1 MATKFIDG
9 VGLVTVSSK
18 KSKEEVD
25 LTMDYYEN
33 IAPRYQELGGFAA
46 GFNDTESII
55 YRWWENIHKTEDEE
69 KDTWFKEQMSQ
80 WGKMVGYTD
89 SQALLKFYDDL
100 EKIRPLNAEEQA
112 DIEANHT
119 TMKNFEADMYDAYD
133 NHNGDISDVQKKYG
147 YDEEELGVMKGLW
160 EFGKLAATNP
170 RYMLGSLTGMIVK
183 DPELLLLGFLRI
195 PSLAGQGAA
204 RSAQMLQA
212 TRLAQAAIKIQ
223 PKYVQ
228 GLSRAMQSNRGR
240 AVVGRAAEG
249 ATYAGTYE
257 ALHDLTFN
265 GHIKKENIERG
276 LALGALLGSAFGA
289 VTKSTGAHSWLLSKQ
304 GSINAEKKL
313 SLLKNTGEELKWREV
328 KKPDGSKGEALGWDV
343 GWQKRMQ
350 DVQNRIVEG
359 YKFNKQAV
367 APDGTK
373 GVWEKP
379 VEKEVAPVDALG
391 LETKNIKFRETP
403 EQAKLPEGLNQIDRY
418 NLWRER
424 AIVLTNKEDWGKGKG
439 VAESFVDDV
448 INDLKAKRLLERK
461 DGVAKYTNEE
471 ASALAAKDMV
481 NYLEGG
487 QGKLKN
493 LDNITKFL
501 EKEAKGMP
509 PEQRYNS
516 AKNTQWGTKREK
528 ALGLEKLTEVRPL
541 SSFRDVFKPRY
552 ADLPIPKGK
561 QIAKAGAIG
570 GAAGYYILEDDK
582 TLGGIIGMVG
592 AGLAR
597 RHLRGINRSKAM
609 MKLKLYDTMARSEG
623 LKNQLRAY
631 EGKTLNVLA
640 QVLKG
645 KHPTVG
651 SLDFITYAENF
662 SLKSKRIKMED
673 GSYKDFGA
681 KGRKKL
687 PQSVQDSLEAY
698 RGLMKDFEAA
708 GIKTGV
714 LSKEQF
720 IKDYVSHVYYRGK
733 KPPTSEQIN
742 KKIDQ
747 LSRKGSDF
755 TDFSGFG
762 KQRKVIEDI
771 MEIAKTE
778 NIETDVFTII
788 DAYSRSMSKAIAGAQ
803 TIKVLQQNAILDGK
817 RAFSVIIKQGEMN
830 RVLRIDGKN
839 WKMKDYAREK
849 LGYETSN
856 HPALR
861 DKLIH
866 PLMRNALDDF
876 FAPELQTEG
885 LLNKTIIVNNALKRL
900 AVSFSFFHAQ
910 ALVLSGAYSGVLG
923 ELATS
928 AGRARLKK
936 IRKMMRGE
944 WVSYGK
950 DKNGNPI
957 TKKNIHGEEVTGEIY
972 GIEGVK
978 EMADAGVGLGM
989 KANEFVDAGYNT
1001 VAALMEKYA
1010 PPAAKLQGKIDVAT
1024 WDKLHDVSKAFVY
1037 FTMKGR
1043 MMNAKPRGIGKAMPF
1058 LSRMRNK
1065 DLGKWE
1071 ALSEA
1076 EASEIAASFVND
1088 AFGGQRHAKLAMEWQ
1103 KKAIEN
1109 ANNPKG
1115 QMYQWLAL
1123 WTTPSKAKLSNLA
1136 LFSPDWTVS
1145 NLRIGF
1151 RGMGMTKDLFG
1162 KIVKGEKFTPR
1173 EMAEWN
1179 LYMGYWVRALAST
1192 SLGAMILHDI
1202 LTDEDDPDYKPFDF
1216 NEFWYTGRLNIGAGE
1231 EIVVSKQIAEPL
1243 HWLANPLHTFLN
1255 KTAAAP
1261 KIGLEAVMGREWVS
1275 LKHGDAERLWFR
1287 GGRVTGRYLD
1297 MSDPQ
1302 QMKWW
1307 VGNKF
1312 TPISFNKLTRA
1323 IREGE
1328 DWKEEVIP
1336 SMFGGVGFPTYQ
1348 RPLEK

>member
-471 ASALAAKDMV
+471 ASA
-481 NYLEGG
+481 
-487 QGKLKN
+487 
-493 LDNITKFL
+493 
-501 EKEAKGMP
+501 P
-509 PEQRYNS
+509 
-516 AKNTQWGTKREK
+516 
-528 ALGLEKLTEVRPL
+528 
-541 SSFRDVFKPRY
+541 
-552 ADLPIPKGK
+552 
-561 QIAKAGAIG
+561 
-570 GAAGYYILEDDK
+570 
-582 TLGGIIGMVG
+582 
-592 AGLAR
+592 
-597 RHLRGINRSKAM
+597 
-609 MKLKLYDTMARSEG
+609 
-623 LKNQLRAY
+623 
-631 EGKTLNVLA
+631 
-640 QVLKG
+640 
-645 KHPTVG
+645 
-651 SLDFITYAENF
+651 
-662 SLKSKRIKMED
+662 
-673 GSYKDFGA
+673 
-681 KGRKKL
+681 
-687 PQSVQDSLEAY
+687 
-698 RGLMKDFEAA
+698 
-708 GIKTGV
+708 
-714 LSKEQF
+714 
-720 IKDYVSHVYYRGK
+720 
-733 KPPTSEQIN
+733 
-742 KKIDQ
+742 
-747 LSRKGSDF
+747 
-755 TDFSGFG
+755 
-762 KQRKVIEDI
+762 
-771 MEIAKTE
+771 
-778 NIETDVFTII
+778 
-788 DAYSRSMSKAIAGAQ
+788 
-803 TIKVLQQNAILDGK
+803 
-817 RAFSVIIKQGEMN
+817 
-830 RVLRIDGKN
+830 
-839 WKMKDYAREK
+839 
-849 LGYETSN
+849 
-856 HPALR
+856 
-861 DKLIH
+861 
-866 PLMRNALDDF
+866 
-876 FAPELQTEG
+876 
-885 LLNKTIIVNNALKRL
+885 
-900 AVSFSFFHAQ
+900 
-910 ALVLSGAYSGVLG
+910 
-923 ELATS
+923 
-928 AGRARLKK
+928 
-936 IRKMMRGE
+936 
-944 WVSYGK
+944 VSY
-950 DKNGNPI
+950 
-957 TKKNIHGEEVTGEIY
+957 TH
-972 GIEGVK
+972 
-978 EMADAGVGLGM
+978 
-989 KANEFVDAGYNT
+989 
-1001 VAALMEKYA
+1001 
-1010 PPAAKLQGKIDVAT
+1010 
-1024 WDKLHDVSKAFVY
+1024 
-1037 FTMKGR
+1037 
-1043 MMNAKPRGIGKAMPF
+1043 
-1058 LSRMRNK
+1058 
-1065 DLGKWE
+1065 
-1071 ALSEA
+1071 
-1076 EASEIAASFVND
+1076 
-1088 AFGGQRHAKLAMEWQ
+1088 
-1103 KKAIEN
+1103 
-1109 ANNPKG
+1109 
-1115 QMYQWLAL
+1115 
-1123 WTTPSKAKLSNLA
+1123 
-1136 LFSPDWTVS
+1136 
-1145 NLRIGF
+1145 
-1151 RGMGMTKDLFG
+1151 
-1162 KIVKGEKFTPR
+1162 
-1173 EMAEWN
+1173 
-1179 LYMGYWVRALAST
+1179 
-1192 SLGAMILHDI
+1192 
-1202 LTDEDDPDYKPFDF
+1202 
-1216 NEFWYTGRLNIGAGE
+1216 
-1231 EIVVSKQIAEPL
+1231 
-1243 HWLANPLHTFLN
+1243 
-1255 KTAAAP
+1255 
-1261 KIGLEAVMGREWVS
+1261 
-1275 LKHGDAERLWFR
+1275 
-1287 GGRVTGRYLD
+1287 
-1297 MSDPQ
+1297 
-1302 QMKWW
+1302 
-1307 VGNKF
+1307 
-1312 TPISFNKLTRA
+1312 
-1323 IREGE
+1323 
-1328 DWKEEVIP
+1328 
-1336 SMFGGVGFPTYQ
+1336 
-1348 RPLEK
+1348 

>member
-55 YRWWENIHKTEDEE
+55 YRWWENIHKTDDEE

-89 SQALLKFYDDL
+89 SQALLKFYNDI

-119 TMKNFEADMYDAYD
+119 SMKNFEADMYDAYD
-133 NHNGDISDVQKKYG
+133 NHSGDISDVQKKYG

-170 RYMLGSLTGMIVK
+170 RYMLGSLAGMVVK

-204 RSAQMLQA
+204 RSAQMLQK
-212 TRLAQAAIKIQ
+212 TRLAQQAIKIQ

-228 GLSRAMQSNRGR
+228 GLARAMQSNRGK

-289 VTKSTGAHSWLLSKQ
+289 ITKSTGANSWLLSKQ

-313 SLLKNTGEELKWREV
+313 ALLKNTGEELKWREI
-328 KKPDGSKGEALGWDV
+328 KNPAGETVDALGWSV
-343 GWQKRMQ
+343 GWQKRMHAVQ
-350 DVQNRIVEG
+350 DRIHSG
-359 YKFNKQAV
+359 WTYNKN
-367 APDGTK
+367 TK
-373 GVWEKP
+373 VWELPVKP
-379 VEKEVAPVDALG
+379 EEAKPVDALS
-391 LETKNIKFRETP
+391 LETKNIDFRAVP
-403 EQAKLPEGLNQIDRY
+403 NKAKLPEGLTHGARYKLWKDRAVQVWKRGEETVGDAEAVID
-418 NLWRER
+418 
-424 AIVLTNKEDWGKGKG
+424 GH
-439 VAESFVDDV
+439 
-448 INDLKAKRLLERK
+448 INSRKSKLLLERNK

-471 ASALAAKDMV
+471 ASGIAAKEVARD
-481 NYLEGG
+481 
-487 QGKLKN
+487 
-493 LDNITKFL
+493 L
-501 EKEAKGMP
+501 EKLNPEFIKVEAKGLP
-509 PEQRYNS
+509 KDQRPVKPSN
-516 AKNTQWGTKREK
+516 KKWGNNREK
-528 ALGLEKLTEVRPL
+528 ALGLENLTEVRPR
-541 SSFRDVFKPRY
+541 SSFKDLFKPRHE
-552 ADLPIPKGK
+552 DLPIPTGK
-561 QIAKAGAIG
+561 QLTKAGVIG

-582 TLGGIIGMVG
+582 TLGGILGITG
-592 AGLAR
+592 AVLAR
-597 RHLRGINRSKAM
+597 RQLRGINRSKAM
-609 MKLKLYDTMARSEG
+609 MKLKLYGTMAGSEG
-623 LKNQLRAY
+623 VRNVLQA
-631 EGKTLNVLA
+631 ETGKTLNVLA

-645 KHPTVG
+645 KHPTI
-651 SLDFITYAENF
+651 SNIQFLTYLENF
-662 SLKSKRIKMED
+662 SKKSKVVD
-673 GSYKDFGA
+673 GIDYGIQ
-681 KGRKKL
+681 GRRKL
-687 PQSVQDSLEAY
+687 PEKVQEALEAY
-698 RGLMKDFEAA
+698 TKLMETFRRA
-708 GIKTGV
+708 GIEAGV
-714 LSKEQF
+714 LDSEQF
-720 IKDYVSHVYYRGK
+720 ILDYVTHIYRRGK
-733 KPPTSEQIN
+733 KPLTEAESSAFQ
-742 KKIDQ
+742 KRLKD
-747 LSRKGSDF
+747 KGSDF
-755 TDFSGFG
+755 TDFSSFG
-762 KQRKVIEDI
+762 KQRKIVEDI
-771 MEIAKTE
+771 MEIAKSE
-778 NIETDVFTII
+778 NIETDVFAIL

-803 TIKVLQQNAILDGK
+803 TIKVLQQNAVLYGNN
-817 RAFSVIIKQGEMN
+817 AFSVIIKEGEMN
-830 RVLRIDGKN
+830 RILKIDGKS

-861 DKLIH
+861 DKLVH
-866 PLMRNALDDF
+866 PLMKNALDDF
-876 FAPELQTEG
+876 FTPELQTEG

-928 AGRARLKK
+928 AGRARLKE

-950 DKNGNPI
+950 DKFGNPI

-1001 VAALMEKYA
+1001 VKALMDKHA
-1010 PPAAKLQGKIDVAT
+1010 PLASKIQGSIDKWT
-1024 WDKLHDVSKAFVY
+1024 WDKTHDVSKAFVY
-1037 FTMKGR
+1037 FTMKQR
-1043 MMNAKPRGIGKAMPF
+1043 MMSTKPRGVGKIMPF
-1058 LSRMRNK
+1058 LGRMRGK

-1076 EASEIAASFVND
+1076 EAREISASFVND

-1123 WTTPSKAKLSNLA
+1123 WTTPTKAKLSNLA

-1151 RGMGMTKDLFG
+1151 RGMGISKDLFG

-1192 SLGAMILHDI
+1192 SLGAMILHDM
-1202 LTDEDDPDYKPFDF
+1202 LTDEDDHDYKPFDF
-1216 NEFWYTGRLNIGAGE
+1216 NEFWYTGRLNIGGGE

-1243 HWLANPLHTFLN
+1243 HWLANPMHTFLN

-1261 KIGLEAVMGREWVS
+1261 KIGMEAIMGREWVS
-1275 LKHGDAERLWFR
+1275 MKHGDSDRLFFR

-1297 MSDPQ
+1297 KGDPK
-1302 QMKWW
+1302 QMAWW
-1307 VGNKF
+1307 AGNKF
-1312 TPISFNKLTRA
+1312 TPISFNKITRA
-1323 IREGE
+1323 IRQGE
-1328 DWKEEVIP
+1328 DWKEEVVP